1 MLKKYISIFFLVVCY
16 TIILGHNI
24 IPHHHHDKDDIFQ
37 HHHHGEEDE
46 SNNLNHLFSHFQH
59 QTDEIVFTHL
69 QKNDYSL
76 FKVDLPIAEAFTF
89 SFNLNG
95 LIILP
100 ILYERPPIYHAYSSP
115 DLLPSG
121 LRAPPIV

>member
-1 MLKKYISIFFLVVCY
+1 MLKRYISILFLVVSY
-16 TIILGHNI
+16 TIILSHSI
-24 IPHHHHDKDDIFQ
+24 IPHHHHYKDDIFH

-76 FKVDLPIAEAFTF
+76 FKVNLPIAEVFTV
-89 SFNLNG
+89 SLNLKE

-100 ILYERPPIYHAYSSP
+100 ILYESPPIYDAYSSP
-115 DLLPSG
+115 ELLTSG
-121 LRAPPIV
+121 LRAPPIG